1 MICRPFWASIRCF
14 CAISFGILALFH
26 SVFLRYFI
34 RYSCVILVSVFASQD
49 IRCPDWC
56 VCEQCRRGWWET
68 GRTSWRL
75 IFPMTNLPLA
85 WCAGKCRQPTCIHPH
100 LGLGIPRSTGGNI
113 ARQERE
119 ADTSYCGQ
127 SVRLFP
133 IGQTNI
139 ARPWIWHRSPG
150 HTLSHC
156 RLHARNSE
164 FSFYFS
170 YTLEWEI
177 CIARENATDILR
189 CHTKFVGDV
198 WTTETICLHVSPD
211 RAT

>member
-1 MICRPFWASIRCF
+1 MIAWREWVGWQDWYSCHPLLVSNADVVLCYV
-14 CAISFGILALFH
+14 H

-34 RYSCVILVSVFASQD
+34 RYSCAILVSVFASQD

-56 VCEQCRRGWWET
+56 ACEQCRRGWWET
-68 GRTSWRL
+68 GRISWRL

-85 WCAGKCRQPTCIHPH
+85 WCDGRCRQPTCILPH
-100 LGLGIPRSTGGNI
+100 SGLGTPRSIDGNI
-113 ARQERE
+113 ARWARE
-119 ADTSYCGQ
+119 ADTL
-127 SVRLFP
+127 R
-133 IGQTNI
+133 
-139 ARPWIWHRSPG
+139 
-150 HTLSHC
+150 HC

-170 YTLEWEI
+170 HTLEWEI

-198 WTTETICLHVSPD
+198 WTTETICLHVVNINS
-211 RAT
+211 

>member
-26 SVFLRYFI
+26 SVFLRYFGQCFCFT
-34 RYSCVILVSVFASQD
+34 RYTVPRLVRLWTMPSRLVRKMSAADCIL
-49 IRCPDWC
+49 
-56 VCEQCRRGWWET
+56 
-68 GRTSWRL
+68 
-75 IFPMTNLPLA
+75 
-85 WCAGKCRQPTCIHPH
+85 PH
-100 LGLGIPRSTGGNI
+100 SGLGTPRSTDGNI

-170 YTLEWEI
+170 HTLEWEI

-198 WTTETICLHVSPD
+198 WTTETICLHVVNINS
-211 RAT
+211 